1 MTEHPIDTW
10 HHLVRTHDAS
20 GLATLLADEVV
31 FHSPVVHTPQRG
43 RKLAAGYLGAAFHV
57 FFNPSFH
64 YVREI
69 RGLSDAM
76 LEFETEIDGVLVNG
90 VDIIR
95 WNEGGQIV
103 DFKVMVRPLK
113 AINLIHQKMAAML
126 QSKAWDIA
134 APSARE

>member
-20 GLATLLADEVV
+20 GLATLLADDVV

-43 RKLAAGYLGAAFHV
+43 KKLAAGYLGAAFHV
-57 FFNPSFH
+57 FFNPTFR

-69 RGLSDAM
+69 RGESDAVM
-76 LEFETEIDGVLVNG
+76 EFETEIDGVLVNG
-90 VDIIR
+90 VDLVR
-95 WNEGGQIV
+95 WNDAGQIV

-126 QSKAWDIA
+126 QAGS
-134 APSARE
+134 